1 MNNKI
6 IIISLTL
13 IFAINSKIKSQQNAN
28 QFSLQQAI
36 EYAYKNSPSYQ
47 NSELDLK
54 MAVNRKNEIAGSG
67 LPQVAGS
74 FDFKDYLELPTSLFP
89 LSAFNPMAPPDAF
102 AAVRF
107 GLQYN
112 ATAGFNASQL
122 IFSSDYLFGLKAAK
136 EFINLSK
143 INIQRSKSELV
154 SQVTKAYYGVLV
166 NNERLKL
173 LNSNVDRLERT
184 LTEVKAYHQQGFV
197 ELIDVERIEVSFN
210 NLQVEKEKVNQL
222 LKIGE
227 NLLKFQMGYPIA
239 ESITLSD
246 SLNLTEDL
254 NKELFSLNVNYSNRT
269 DFQLLSSQ
277 QSLYE
282 LDLKRLKWGYL
293 PTIAAYGAY
302 QYNTQRP
309 NANIFESDNS
319 NPIKKWYK
327 VGLIGVTVNLNVFD
341 GFQRHYRV
349 QQAKITAQ
357 KNQNNLKNLEMAAQ
371 LETSVA
377 SISFNNSLKSLNANK
392 RNMELAKHVY
402 DVAQKKYT
410 QGVGTNLEII
420 NAQTSLREA
429 ETNYYNSLYEMLIYK
444 TDYLKSTGTLV
455 K

>member
-210 NLQVEKEKVNQL
+210 NLQVEKEKVITEQ
-222 LKIGE
+222 
-227 NLLKFQMGYPIA
+227 YIA
-239 ESITLSD
+239 QQEEFKKKASITKAEGEAAAQRLQQATLSNNLIKKLWIEKWNGILPATMAGD
-246 SLNLTEDL
+246 S
-254 NKELFSLNVNYSNRT
+254 
-269 DFQLLSSQ
+269 SSF
-277 QSLYE
+277 LI
-282 LDLKRLKWGYL
+282 DLKK
-293 PTIAAYGAY
+293 
-302 QYNTQRP
+302 
-309 NANIFESDNS
+309 
-319 NPIKKWYK
+319 
-327 VGLIGVTVNLNVFD
+327 
-341 GFQRHYRV
+341 
-349 QQAKITAQ
+349 
-357 KNQNNLKNLEMAAQ
+357 
-371 LETSVA
+371 
-377 SISFNNSLKSLNANK
+377 
-392 RNMELAKHVY
+392 
-402 DVAQKKYT
+402 
-410 QGVGTNLEII
+410 
-420 NAQTSLREA
+420 
-429 ETNYYNSLYEMLIYK
+429 
-444 TDYLKSTGTLV
+444 
-455 K
+455 